1 MTLRGVVSDAFRHDE
16 KVSRRKKGRG
26 LERGRMPNFE
36 LSRAVDATSLDVR
49 SATVRVMDNT
59 GVSAAELR
67 NIGLFGALSD
77 DVLSVL
83 EGMLSVVVPQ
93 NGEVIFREGDEAN
106 AMYVVLGGEMEV
118 TKSSRNGVDA
128 RVAVLGPGDWFGEM
142 SIVDIQ
148 PRSATVRAVAPGRL
162 VRISAA
168 DLDALY
174 RHDVRSYA
182 IVVLNLAREL
192 SRRLRVADGIL
203 ADLIANVMDSYI
215 AKPRA

>member
-1 MTLRGVVSDAFRHDE
+1 MAD
-16 KVSRRKKGRG
+16 
-26 LERGRMPNFE
+26 
-36 LSRAVDATSLDVR
+36 TSV
-49 SATVRVMDNT
+49 TP
-59 GVSAAELR
+59 AELR

-77 DVLSVL
+77 EVLATL
-83 EGMLSVVVPQ
+83 AGMLTVVLPQ
-93 NGEVIFREGDEAN
+93 IGEMIFREGDEGN
-106 AMYVVLGGEMEV
+106 AMYVVLNGEMEV
-118 TKSSRNGVDA
+118 TKQSRNGVDA

-148 PRSATVRAVAPGRL
+148 PRSATVRALAPGRL

-168 DLDALY
+168 DLDSLY

-203 ADLIANVMDSYI
+203 ADLIANVLDTYI
-215 AKPRA
+215 AKPRP